1 MEAGGHNSQ
10 LKKSFNMVKIKQEIQ
25 IISYFTVVRGGF
37 RNMIKN

>member
-25 IISYFTVVRGGF
+25 IISYFYGGQRRF
-37 RNMIKN
+37 